1 MKSQRGGGLYVQHK
15 LEVAVKSVTTNITFM
30 SYLRFILA
38 ATLWWVV
45 RVVLAHKKPHSEEV
59 AQNL

>member
-1 MKSQRGGGLYVQHK
+1 MKSQRGGGLYVQRK

-38 ATLWWVV
+38 AMLRRVV